1 MFSFCDPWGHLFL
14 AREIFGICLFA
25 TSPVTNSEILMRL
38 TKSILTASALAL
50 VAANPA
56 ISLAAHRPLK
66 GAQS

>member
-1 MFSFCDPWGHLFL
+1 
-14 AREIFGICLFA
+14 
-25 TSPVTNSEILMRL
+25 MRL